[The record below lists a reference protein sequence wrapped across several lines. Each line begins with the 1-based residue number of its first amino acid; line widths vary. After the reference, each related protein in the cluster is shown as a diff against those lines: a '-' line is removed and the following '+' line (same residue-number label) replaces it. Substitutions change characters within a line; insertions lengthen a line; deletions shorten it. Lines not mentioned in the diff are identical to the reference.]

1 LNIID
6 SQNLGFLM
14 INSITSQ
21 QYITD
26 RDGQK
31 TGVILSIDEYERL
44 LDDLHDLAVV
54 AERRS
59 ETPISLENMKKY
71 LQEDTGGLD
80 ETMKPDF
87 ETMARAEL
95 RSYMRTHS
103 DEEQAFH
110 TYIDRFASTPT
121 EIFNG
126 GAEEVEIQMRRKFDE
141 LKSQQQEI

>member
-14 INSITSQ
+14 INSVTSQ

-44 LDDLHDLAVV
+44 LDDLHDLAMV

-59 ETPISLENMKKY
+59 ETPVNLDKMKECLK
-71 LQEDTGGLD
+71 EDGVL
-80 ETMKPDF
+80 
-87 ETMARAEL
+87 
-95 RSYMRTHS
+95 
-103 DEEQAFH
+103 
-110 TYIDRFASTPT
+110 
-121 EIFNG
+121 
-126 GAEEVEIQMRRKFDE
+126 
-141 LKSQQQEI
+141 

>member
-14 INSITSQ
+14 INSVTSQ

-44 LDDLHDLAVV
+44 LDDLHDLAMV

-59 ETPISLENMKKY
+59 ETPINLDKMKECLK
-71 LQEDTGGLD
+71 EDGVL
-80 ETMKPDF
+80 
-87 ETMARAEL
+87 
-95 RSYMRTHS
+95 
-103 DEEQAFH
+103 
-110 TYIDRFASTPT
+110 
-121 EIFNG
+121 
-126 GAEEVEIQMRRKFDE
+126 
-141 LKSQQQEI
+141 

>member
-59 ETPISLENMKKY
+59 ETPVSLDKMKEWLK
-71 LQEDTGGLD
+71 EDGVL
-80 ETMKPDF
+80 
-87 ETMARAEL
+87 
-95 RSYMRTHS
+95 
-103 DEEQAFH
+103 
-110 TYIDRFASTPT
+110 
-121 EIFNG
+121 
-126 GAEEVEIQMRRKFDE
+126 
-141 LKSQQQEI
+141 

>member
-59 ETPISLENMKKY
+59 ETPVNLDKMKEWLK
-71 LQEDTGGLD
+71 EDGV
-80 ETMKPDF
+80 
-87 ETMARAEL
+87 
-95 RSYMRTHS
+95 S
-103 DEEQAFH
+103 
-110 TYIDRFASTPT
+110 IRFA
-121 EIFNG
+121 
-126 GAEEVEIQMRRKFDE
+126 
-141 LKSQQQEI
+141 

>member
-14 INSITSQ
+14 INSVTSQ

-59 ETPISLENMKKY
+59 ETPVNLDKMKECLK
-71 LQEDTGGLD
+71 EDGVL
-80 ETMKPDF
+80 
-87 ETMARAEL
+87 
-95 RSYMRTHS
+95 
-103 DEEQAFH
+103 
-110 TYIDRFASTPT
+110 
-121 EIFNG
+121 
-126 GAEEVEIQMRRKFDE
+126 
-141 LKSQQQEI
+141 

>member
-59 ETPISLENMKKY
+59 ETPVNLDKMKEWLK
-71 LQEDTGGLD
+71 EDGVL
-80 ETMKPDF
+80 
-87 ETMARAEL
+87 
-95 RSYMRTHS
+95 
-103 DEEQAFH
+103 
-110 TYIDRFASTPT
+110 
-121 EIFNG
+121 
-126 GAEEVEIQMRRKFDE
+126 
-141 LKSQQQEI
+141 